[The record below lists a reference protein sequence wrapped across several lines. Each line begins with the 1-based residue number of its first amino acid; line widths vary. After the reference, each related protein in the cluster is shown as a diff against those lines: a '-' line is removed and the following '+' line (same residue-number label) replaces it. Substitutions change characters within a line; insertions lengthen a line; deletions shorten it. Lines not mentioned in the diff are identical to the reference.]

1 MSFFKKLL
9 GSGDKTP
16 QAAPAPQPKPAPA
29 PQPTA
34 EEKPKLVINRS
45 DVFTGQ
51 SASNK
56 AEALAFIADN
66 MLANG
71 YVSADYTEALLGRE
85 DQVSTYLT
93 NGVAIPHGVVDA
105 KHLVSKTGLI
115 IVQYPN
121 GVTWNDGET
130 VNLAVGIAANGDEH
144 LAVLAQL
151 TKVVMDAELAKKLG
165 TTATA
170 DDIIKA
176 LGMEVKEDAAAGSAD
191 DYDIKAEVTIVDKA
205 GMHARPATVLSKM
218 AGKYADTDVKISCKG
233 KAVSAKSMMKLLT
246 LGISC
251 GDKVVISAEGGN
263 AQAAVDEISSALA
276 AGLDEPASGVNVPDG
291 ATSFDVKVVDKA
303 GIHARPATLLAK
315 KAAEYKG
322 TDIQI
327 SSNGKS
333 VDMKS
338 MMKIMTLGVSCGDS
352 VNISASGDD
361 AAAAVKTLATML
373 GEGLDEDNKKEE
385 NNNAEYNPLEGL
397 SALSNPVGK
406 HSFTGAA
413 ASPGIAAAN
422 VFVFKEEE
430 LHLEETATD
439 LSQEIIELDNALVTA
454 NEQLEALYVNMMKKS
469 PSEAEIFKAHQQLI
483 ADESIVD
490 TAKDIINEGHKAA
503 WSWDRALKDQIAALE
518 AIDDERIK
526 ARTAD
531 MRDVAVRVARILT
544 NKGEEFSF
552 PKDEDFIL
560 LATELTPSQ
569 TAHLS
574 DVQIKAIVT
583 ELGGPNSHM
592 AILARALGIPA
603 IVGAGPGLIDTVET
617 GEMSIV
623 DPQSSTFIVS
633 PDEAT
638 LEQAKKLISDWE
650 GIQNIENAQKFEE
663 AITTDGHKVDVV
675 CNIAKPSD
683 AQGVLDNGGEGVGL
697 LRSEFLFE
705 AAPSE
710 PSIDE
715 QFESLRQIAETLGD
729 RTLIVRTSDIGG
741 DKPVSW
747 LNMPKEDNPFLG
759 VRGIR
764 LSFRNEDVFRNQL
777 AAIYK
782 TAIWQQGQG
791 VKSGIHIMFP
801 MISKLSEWQK
811 ARAIADEVREH
822 LGAPSLPLGIMI
834 EVPSAALIAD
844 HFAKEVD
851 FFSIGS
857 NDMTQYTLAMD
868 RLHPQ
873 LAAEADSYTPALLRL
888 IKMTTKAAEE
898 NGKWV
903 GVCGNMAAD
912 PDMAAILVGLGV
924 KELSVSPANVPAVK
938 FLIRSVSYAK
948 LKEKA
953 EKALALGHSSDVHR
967 LYENRDDLM

>member
-9 GSGDKTP
+9 GSGDKKP
-16 QAAPAPQPKPAPA
+16 QAAPAPQPKAAPA
-29 PQPTA
+29 PQPKA
-34 EEKPKLVINRS
+34 EEKPKLVINRN

-51 SASNK
+51 TAANK
-56 AEALAFIADN
+56 EEALKFIAGK

-85 DQVSTYLT
+85 AQVSTYLT

-151 TKVVMDAELAKKLG
+151 TQVVMDEALSKKLG
-165 TTATA
+165 STATA
-170 DDIIKA
+170 DEIIKA
-176 LGMEVKEDAAAGSAD
+176 LGMEVQDAPAAGSAD

-218 AGKYADTDVKISCKG
+218 ASKYKETDVKISCKG

-246 LGISC
+246 LGIAYE
-251 GDKVVISAEGGN
+251 DKVVISAEGDD

-276 AGLDEPASGVNVPDG
+276 AGLDGPAPD
-291 ATSFDVKVVDKA
+291 AD
-303 GIHARPATLLAK
+303 
-315 KAAEYKG
+315 
-322 TDIQI
+322 
-327 SSNGKS
+327 GK
-333 VDMKS
+333 
-338 MMKIMTLGVSCGDS
+338 T
-352 VNISASGDD
+352 
-361 AAAAVKTLATML
+361 
-373 GEGLDEDNKKEE
+373 EE

-397 SALSNPVGK
+397 SALQNPVGK
-406 HSFTGAA
+406 QTYTGAA

-430 LHLEETATD
+430 LQLEETATD
-439 LSQEIIELDNALVTA
+439 LSKEIVELDKALVTA
-454 NEQLEALYVNMMKKS
+454 NEQLEALYANMMKKS

-483 ADESIVD
+483 ADDSIVN

-552 PKDEDFIL
+552 PKNEDFIL

-603 IVGAGPGLIDTVET
+603 IVGAGPGLIDAVQT

-623 DPQSSTFIVS
+623 DPQSSTFVVS
-633 PDEAT
+633 PDAAT
-638 LEQAKKLISDWE
+638 LDQAKKLISDWE
-650 GIQNIENAQKFEE
+650 GIQHIENAQKFEE

-683 AQGVLDNGGEGVGL
+683 APSVLENGGEGVGL
-697 LRSEFLFE
+697 LRTEFMFE
-705 AAPSE
+705 ASTVE
-710 PSIDE
+710 PSVDE
-715 QFESLRQIAETLGD
+715 QFEALKEIAETLGD
-729 RTLIVRTSDIGG
+729 KTLIVRTADIGG

-747 LNMPKEDNPFLG
+747 LDMPKEENPFLG

-764 LSFRNEDVFRNQL
+764 LSFRNQEMLKNQL

-782 TAIWQQGQG
+782 TAVWQQGQG

-801 MISKLSEWQK
+801 MIAKLSEWHK
-811 ARAIADEVREH
+811 AKEIAEEVRKK
-822 LGAPSLPLGIMI
+822 LGAPYLPLGIMI
-834 EVPSAALIAD
+834 EVPSAALLAD

-851 FFSIGS
+851 FFSVGS

-888 IKMTTKAAEE
+888 INMATKAAEA

-912 PDMAAILVGLGV
+912 PDMAAILIGLGV

-953 EKALALGHSSDVHR
+953 EKALALGHSTDVHR